1 MKKLITLLIILAVAP
16 WPVFCQQKNVQN
28 ANDYVE
34 IKYIGD
40 GFILSGTGISYECK
54 INRSNNLNEEGNQ
67 YFQLILNIIKNNF
80 SKNEIFYAAPDAQYI
95 QINMVINDNKYSF
108 SSMHPFIRQK
118 SIEDKKFVEGFDSII
133 KETLKLIN
141 KNLAPNK

>member
-1 MKKLITLLIILAVAP
+1 
-16 WPVFCQQKNVQN
+16 
-28 ANDYVE
+28 
-34 IKYIGD
+34 
-40 GFILSGTGISYECK
+40 
-54 INRSNNLNEEGNQ
+54 
-67 YFQLILNIIKNNF
+67 LNIIKNNF